1 MILEWYSRDSFNS
14 VVFIELC
21 SAYLEVERSDW
32 VF

>member
-14 VVFIELC
+14 VVFIELFR
-21 SAYLEVERSDW
+21 AYLEVERSDW